1 MKKTAID
8 ISKVMSTMDKAIEE
22 LKEGIPT
29 AKLTKRAKKE
39 IKEDL
44 EEVIAMAE
52 ALKKR
57 NAAI

>member
-1 MKKTAID
+1 MKKTTID
-8 ISKVMSTMDKAIEE
+8 VSTVITTMDKAIEE
-22 LKEGIPT
+22 LKVGIPT
-29 AKLTKRAKKE
+29 SKLSKKAKKE

-57 NAAI
+57 NVIA